1 MNPPDNTK
9 PKQPQQKPALHW
21 ARHVSSTCLHHLSRP
36 ANAGPLLF
44 TCLCLA
50 LAYKNRNR
58 KWGPRGGARR
68 DTRGRGR
75 GRGVLPSSCPM
86 AAPGRR
92 WQRMALR
99 RIMDS
104 QGRGSDQ
111 RSAGRRTAAK
121 LEMSGKE
128 DEAVEMLQK
137 ALKEA
142 EKDGKPHEAYELEML
157 LVEMLIYKG
166 NYQDAL
172 KCKCLND
179 KEISDARGPLY
190 QAVVHLIEGNRDR
203 STELYKE
210 FQDIRS
216 RLHWPDNVQE
226 GSPLY
231 DAVHDFQVFEKIV
244 NNLKKE
250 IEHAHNAKQA
260 NKSS

>member
-1 MNPPDNTK
+1 MSDGCAWQAVAKNGA
-9 PKQPQQKPALHW
+9 QKDHGLARPRIGPAQRWKGEVGNFGRLL
-21 ARHVSSTCLHHLSRP
+21 AEEQLSFSM
-36 ANAGPLLF
+36 L
-44 TCLCLA
+44 
-50 LAYKNRNR
+50 
-58 KWGPRGGARR
+58 
-68 DTRGRGR
+68 
-75 GRGVLPSSCPM
+75 
-86 AAPGRR
+86 
-92 WQRMALR
+92 Q
-99 RIMDS
+99 
-104 QGRGSDQ
+104 
-111 RSAGRRTAAK
+111 RTAAK